1 MKTTMTIGGLVLTK
15 DGSSYIY
22 QTAGAQGLKIQLHTE
37 WKDDVAMATVQ
48 FPKNC
53 DSVQSAGSYRTA
65 IEGALNYMLQ
75 EVEQEVRR
83 ANKRLEAFNNQ
94 YVEILAL
101 LGEEKDEKSEN
112 G

>member
-22 QTAGAQGLKIQLHTE
+22 QAAGAQGLKIQLRPG

-65 IEGALNYMLQ
+65 VAGALLYMKQ
-75 EVEQEVRR
+75 EVEQEVRQ

-101 LGEEKDEKSEN
+101 LGEGQNENAEN